1 MISTQLINT
10 NLKTQFIGKEIEYYS
25 NSNSTN
31 EDIWKKVSEDK
42 ASNGFLVITDNQR
55 KGKGRRENIWLSS
68 PNNNLSFSF
77 LLLPNIKSDKLG
89 LLSLLSGVG
98 ICDGIKQSCGIE
110 CKLKWPN
117 DILIKNKKVGGILIE
132 TKEIY
137 KKIYV
142 CIGIGINVNDDLIYF
157 PSDIRKLSTSLLIEN
172 HQIIQ
177 RELLLASILNSI
189 ENLYLNQLN
198 NICEKWMKSCTHINS
213 IVSFNFGGK
222 LITGK
227 FLGISS
233 NGYAKIENNGKI
245 KIYPGGELIL

>member
-1 MISTQLINT
+1 MIFTQLINS
-10 NLKTQFIGKEIEYYS
+10 NLKTQFIGREIEYYS

-31 EDIWKKVSEDK
+31 EDIWEKVSKDK
-42 ASNGFLVITDNQR
+42 ANNGFLVITDNQL
-55 KGKGRRENIWLSS
+55 KGKGRRENKWLSS

-77 LLLPNIKSDKLG
+77 LLLPNIKSGKLG

-98 ICDGIKQSCGIE
+98 ICEGIEQSCGIE

-132 TKEIY
+132 TKEIIN
-137 KKIYV
+137 KIYV

-157 PSDIRKLSTSLLIEN
+157 PTEVRNSSTSLLIET
-172 HQIIQ
+172 HQLIQ

-189 ENLYLNQLN
+189 ENLYLNNLD
-198 NICEKWMKSCTHINS
+198 NICKKWMNSCTHINS

-222 LITGK
+222 IITGK

-233 NGYAKIENNGKI
+233 NGYAKIEYNGKI
-245 KIYPGGELIL
+245 KIFPGGELIL